1 MNIGFNE
8 DQIEI
13 SNQAHRFMENEC
25 PPEFVRGM
33 YDDEKGYTEDIWS
46 RMADMGWMG
55 MRIPEEYGGIGLGMT
70 DLCILLEEMG
80 RVIMPGPY
88 FSTVALGAELLLE
101 VGNESQKQA
110 FLPGIAEGKLK
121 GTLALLEPD
130 GGPRPGYIQMEAK
143 KNGEEFVLN
152 GAKLF
157 VPDAHAADFMVVA
170 ARTAAGDDPQS
181 GVTLFLLDADAPGVS
196 INPLLTMDASRKQAE
211 VVFENV
217 KATKEDV
224 LGEVDQGWDPLSCV
238 LAKAQVGLTAENV
251 GGAQKAMEIAVDY
264 AKIRIAFGQP
274 IGAYQAVKHMC
285 SQMLVEVEGSRSIMY
300 YAAWAQGEE
309 ERDQAILAASVA
321 KSHSSEAYRNV
332 TSDCIQVLGAIGF
345 TWEHDAH
352 LYLKRAKSNQVA
364 LGDTAY
370 HREQIARLIGC

>member
-1 MNIGFNE
+1 MDIGFNE

-25 PPEFVRGM
+25 PLEFVREM
-33 YDDEKGYTEDIWS
+33 YEDEKGYTEEIWS
-46 RMADMGWMG
+46 KMAEMGWMG

-70 DLCILLEEMG
+70 DLCIILEEMG
-80 RVIMPGPY
+80 RAVMPGPF
-88 FSTVALGAELLLE
+88 FSTVALGAESLLE
-101 VGNESQKQA
+101 AGNESQKKA
-110 FLPGIAEGKLK
+110 YLPRMAEGELK

-130 GGPRPGYIQMEAK
+130 GGPRPGCIQMEAK
-143 KNGEEFVLN
+143 GNDDGYVLN
-152 GAKLF
+152 GTKLF
-157 VPDAHAADFMVVA
+157 VPDALVADFMVVA
-170 ARTAAGDDPQS
+170 ARTEPGDDPNS
-181 GVTLFLLDADAPGVS
+181 GITLFLVDTSTPGLA
-196 INPLLTMDASRKQAE
+196 IRPLITMDASHKQAE
-211 VVFENV
+211 VVFEEV
-217 KATKEDV
+217 KVSPEDV
-224 LGEVDQGWDPLSCV
+224 LGEVGNGWDPLSRV
-238 LAKAQVGLTAENV
+238 LAKAQVGITADNV

-285 SQMLVEVEGSRSIMY
+285 SQMLVEVEGSRSILY
-300 YAAWAQGEE
+300 YAAWAQEEE

-332 TSDCIQVLGAIGF
+332 ASDCIQVLGAIGF

-352 LYLKRAKSNQVA
+352 LYLKRAKANQVA
-364 LGDTAY
+364 LGDTSY